1 MWPAMDLVNREV
13 FSHAQN
19 GVKREMKKKIRT
31 KKCEG
36 EEKKKK
42 KGKEE
47 RRKKEKERE
56 IL

>member
-31 KKCEG
+31 KKM
-36 EEKKKK
+36 
-42 KGKEE
+42 
-47 RRKKEKERE
+47 
-56 IL
+56 